1 MGGRE
6 RRGGRVRSRLAIPAI
21 PSVVAT
27 LEERTTAVSKRES
40 EERLEAREGRCQR
53 GNNRLCSL
61 VYLFSKTGLEEP
73 FAAAEG
79 TYKEARSGAQGGSPL
94 RERFPNMYTSHFVQ
108 QTGLGGAVEC
118 DRGVSMGLDQ
128 EPKNDDY

>member
-6 RRGGRVRSRLAIPAI
+6 QRGGRVRSRLAILAI

-27 LEERTTAVSKRES
+27 LEERTTAVSEGES
-40 EERLEAREGRCQR
+40 EERLEARESHCQR
-53 GNNRLCSL
+53 GNNRSCSL

-79 TYKEARSGAQGGSPL
+79 TY
-94 RERFPNMYTSHFVQ
+94 
-108 QTGLGGAVEC
+108 
-118 DRGVSMGLDQ
+118 
-128 EPKNDDY
+128 

>member
-6 RRGGRVRSRLAIPAI
+6 RRGGRDRSRLANSAI

-27 LEERTTAVSKRES
+27 LEERTTAVSEGES
-40 EERLEAREGRCQR
+40 EERLAAREGHRQR
-53 GNNRLCSL
+53 GTNWLCSL

-79 TYKEARSGAQGGSPL
+79 TYKEARSGAQGGPPL
-94 RERFPNMYTSHFVQ
+94 RERSPNMYTRHFVQ

-118 DRGVSMGLDQ
+118 DRGVFYGTGSGAQ
-128 EPKNDDY
+128 GG

>member
-6 RRGGRVRSRLAIPAI
+6 RRGGRVRSRLANAAI

-27 LEERTTAVSKRES
+27 LEERTTAVSKSES
-40 EERLEAREGRCQR
+40 EERLEAREGPCQR

-79 TYKEARSGAQGGSPL
+79 TYKEARSGAHGGPPL
-94 RERFPNMYTSHFVQ
+94 RGGFANMYTSHFVQ
-108 QTGLGGAVEC
+108 QTGFGGAVEC
-118 DRGVSMGLDQ
+118 DRRISTGLDRD
-128 EPKNDDY
+128 PKEDAY